1 MSDSDELTVLA
12 QAYMRSRTTMPQ
24 NVRDAFANIPKAP
37 LAEVAEELIVAQP
50 DSELI
55 PLLKCIAEINQG
67 RVEDLSMPVFQSYLI
82 SECDTDEIQLRRVTN
97 AIKSFLAINALSDT
111 ALMAARDE
119 DNSGRKSVTKA
130 EIQRLAKKRKK

>member
-12 QAYMRSRTTMPQ
+12 EAYMRARATVPQ
-24 NVRDAFANIPKAP
+24 NIRDGFANMPKAP
-37 LAEVAEELIVAQP
+37 LAIVADELIVAQP

-55 PLLKCIAEINQG
+55 PLLKRIVDINQG

-82 SECDTDEIQLRRVTN
+82 SECGTDEIQLRRVIN

-111 ALMAARDE
+111 ALMAARNE

>member
-1 MSDSDELTVLA
+1 MSDSDEMTVLA
-12 QAYMRSRTTMPQ
+12 QAYMRSRAIMPQ
-24 NVRDAFANIPKAP
+24 NVRDAFANMPKAP
-37 LAEVAEELIVAQP
+37 LAVVAEELIAAQP
-50 DSELI
+50 DSELT

-67 RVEDLSMPVFQSYLI
+67 RVEDLGMPVFQSYLI
-82 SECDTDEIQLRRVTN
+82 SECATNESQLRRVIN